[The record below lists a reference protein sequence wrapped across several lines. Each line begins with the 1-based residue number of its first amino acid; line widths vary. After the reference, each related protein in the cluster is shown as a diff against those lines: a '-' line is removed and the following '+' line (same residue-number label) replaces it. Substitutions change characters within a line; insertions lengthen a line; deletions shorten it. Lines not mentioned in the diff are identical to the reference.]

1 MPVRWRWSAAMANND
16 QRGKREALMRQ
27 FADLAERR

>member
-1 MPVRWRWSAAMANND
+1 MANKD

>member
-1 MPVRWRWSAAMANND
+1 MANKD

-27 FADLAERR
+27 FANLAERR

>member
-1 MPVRWRWSAAMANND
+1 MANKD
-16 QRGKREALMRQ
+16 QRGKREDLMRQ